1 MLFSLRAVGVESD
14 AATGVILEV
23 SPVPVKD
30 TIGESRPGSAI
41 QDAGAA
47 RTTVKVV
54 SAGRIEKY

>member
-1 MLFSLRAVGVESD
+1 VESD
-14 AATGVILEV
+14 ASIGVILGV
-23 SPVPVKD
+23 SPVWVKD

-54 SAGRIEKY
+54 SAVRIEKY